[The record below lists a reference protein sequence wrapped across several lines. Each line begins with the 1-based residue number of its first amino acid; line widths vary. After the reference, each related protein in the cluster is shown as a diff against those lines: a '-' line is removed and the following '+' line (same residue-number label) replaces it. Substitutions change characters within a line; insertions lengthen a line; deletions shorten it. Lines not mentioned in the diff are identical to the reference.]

1 MIRFVRSINIFRT
14 SYKTQGGWNALPLTI
29 PLGYK
34 SNGHLMIKRVCST
47 TKRQDILGN
56 PIMREESLS
65 DRLKDIEGSERNAL
79 GLLEE
84 RKSMGKS
91 NNFFLVGKE
100 DIMPNSA

>member
-1 MIRFVRSINIFRT
+1 
-14 SYKTQGGWNALPLTI
+14 
-29 PLGYK
+29 
-34 SNGHLMIKRVCST
+34 MIKRVCST